1 MVTYVVLLIVILLV
15 GMLMLGGLFLVLS
28 RSDQRDRRS

>member
-15 GMLMLGGLFLVLS
+15 GMAMLGGLVLALS
-28 RSDQRDRRS
+28 RAAERERRR